1 MSSFQ
6 PHHKKTIL
14 MKTKYLIL
22 FSFLIFGFTSC
33 SSDDDKV
40 SDEVTILGHWNTA
53 QFTMEGTFVDDN
65 VHATFNGVANNLTG
79 NDITFHSDNTIT
91 GNSAPFNMDINY
103 VIDGM
108 PVTINQEM
116 SSMMVHEGTWSRDG
130 EYLYLQES
138 GSDSAQ
144 EFLIEVHNSSTLKL
158 SANQDSLDL
167 GADFPAGAQFSV
179 TITYVR

>member
-1 MSSFQ
+1 MKIT
-6 PHHKKTIL
+6 HLIIL
-14 MKTKYLIL
+14 
-22 FSFLIFGFTSC
+22 SFLIFGFTSC
-33 SSDDDKV
+33 SSDDDNV
-40 SDEVTILGHWNTA
+40 NDEVTILGHWNTGE
-53 QFTMEGTFVDDN
+53 FSMEGTFVDDG
-65 VHATFNGVANNLTG
+65 VHVTFNGVANNLTG
-79 NDITFHSDNTIT
+79 NDINFHSDNTIT
-91 GNSAPFNMDINY
+91 GNSAPFNMEINY